1 MKGISMLKR
10 SISVHLALMFA
21 LSALLIVSVIG
32 ILLRSSLHDS
42 LQKQMHNELLFR
54 ESLMSPWIT
63 ARTSADGW
71 STLASKF
78 TLLTNSEGERVRYW
92 IVSDDPRFSIGGTPP
107 LGVSGLLYGR
117 GLIKCPAHR
126 KGHVHCSC

>member
-1 MKGISMLKR
+1 MT
-10 SISVHLALMFA
+10 
-21 LSALLIVSVIG
+21 
-32 ILLRSSLHDS
+32 

-78 TLLTNSEGERVRYW
+78 T
-92 IVSDDPRFSIGGTPP
+92 
-107 LGVSGLLYGR
+107 
-117 GLIKCPAHR
+117 C
-126 KGHVHCSC
+126 

>member
-1 MKGISMLKR
+1 MLKR

-63 ARTSADGW
+63 ARTSVDGW

-107 LGVSGLLYGR
+107 LGVQWSVLQE
-117 GLIKCPAHR
+117 GLIACPVHR
-126 KGHVHCSC
+126 KAHVHCSC